1 MNFSPEKLFLVGL
14 IALMVFGPNRLPH
27 MARSAGKTLA
37 EFRRM
42 SGELQSQVTHAMSD
56 PAGALTSSVGLP
68 DARTAVADVAS
79 SMRRAM
85 DDVVNPP
92 PVADA
97 AGEAVLAGRAGLLPG
112 PVVAGQPDD
121 PSFN

>member
-27 MARSAGKTLA
+27 MARRAGKTLA

-68 DARTAVADVAS
+68 DARTAVADVTS
-79 SMRRAM
+79 SMRRVM
-85 DDVVNPP
+85 DEVVNP
-92 PVADA
+92 
-97 AGEAVLAGRAGLLPG
+97 AGLAGTPDGVA
-112 PVVAGQPDD
+112 VAGQPDD

>member
-37 EFRRM
+37 ELRRM
-42 SGELQSQVTHAMSD
+42 SGELQSQVTHAMAD

-68 DARTAVADVAS
+68 DARSAVAGATS
-79 SMRRAM
+79 SMRRMM
-85 DDVVNPP
+85 DEVINPAGP
-92 PVADA
+92 A
-97 AGEAVLAGRAGLLPG
+97 ATPDPAA
-112 PVVAGQPDD
+112 VAGQPDD